1 MGIRKTGVILAHAL
15 AIWAFCGMV
24 MGVLLTV
31 TTPINA
37 AAIHDVAALIF
48 AVFAARFYF
57 KKFAYTAPLL
67 TAVLFALI
75 IAAMDIF
82 VVSML
87 IMGSFDMF
95 KGVAGLV
102 GTWAFFVLMPL
113 AVWLTG
119 VSIKKRTLSQQAVR

>member
-1 MGIRKTGVILAHAL
+1 MGMKKAGIILAQAL
-15 AIWAFCGMV
+15 AIWAFCGMA
-24 MGVLLTV
+24 MGVLLSV

-48 AVFAARFYF
+48 AVFVARFYF
-57 KKFAYTAPLL
+57 KKFAYTTPLQ

-75 IAAMDIF
+75 IAAMDVF
-82 VVSML
+82 VVSIL
-87 IMGSFDMF
+87 IMNNFDMF
-95 KGVAGLV
+95 KGTAGLI

-119 VSIKKRTLSQQAVR
+119 VYTRRTALP